1 MLKKVFFGTLFI
13 FIQFALTGQDLKKR
27 WVDSVFQTLNV
38 QEKVGQLF
46 MISTST
52 YLNEDQNDRIT
63 ELVKDY
69 HPGGILIT
77 QGGPRSHAY
86 LINKLQKFSPLP
98 MLVGIRAGSGLGQVL
113 DSVLSFQKPMLVGA
127 IQNDRLILD
136 LGEELAREMHVL
148 GIHLNFAPNDDF
160 EIHQQP
166 YPNSLNYYSDNS
178 TRVMNKSLAFINGL
192 QQGGVLACARHIF
205 HNEKI
210 ATSKT
215 QDTSLYINLN
225 IDTLKVAVF
234 NQLSK
239 AGIDG
244 ILTSNLHFL
253 KSDRESDSKVLE
265 LFVSDM
271 LKTKLN
277 YKGLVFGEIPHL
289 QKLVGDQPDGEIEKL
304 ALEMGH
310 DILIDPEDLGD
321 AVKRITRAWRK
332 DKALQIRLDD
342 AVRKILTAKYNAG
355 LSVPQFVNTDNLSSR
370 LNSAAAKTL
379 KHKLSEAAV
388 TVLNNTKN
396 SVPIALLEEKK
407 FASVSIGKEST
418 NEFTRYLSKYASFNH
433 EALRLEIDTV
443 ALKKNLANADVIVI
457 GVFPLASSMLK
468 QVAPFIKK
476 LASKKEV
483 IICHFGNPQ
492 ELIFWEAMPTVL
504 MGFTDEDLIPKI
516 TAQILFGGLPA
527 QGVLPITISNKFKEG
542 QGITTIGLNRF
553 SYGLP
558 EEVGL
563 DSKTLEQIESI
574 AREAIDSGA
583 TPGSHVLI
591 AKDGK
596 VIFEQ
601 SSGWLTYENKIPVT
615 ENTLYDLASVTKV
628 SATLQTVMFMYE
640 RGLIDVNKKV
650 SVYLPELKDSNKK
663 DFTIKDILTHQAGL
677 WPFLPFWAETV
688 KKGTLLP
695 EYYSTKKSP
704 EYPFPVAEELFA
716 SKAMK
721 DSLWHWIIKAKIR
734 EKPPRTVYDYRYS
747 DMGFY
752 ILQHLAEKLLNQPME
767 DFLEQNLYEPLGAY
781 TLGYL
786 PLQKFPATLIAPT
799 EDDKLFRK
807 KLLTGYVHDQGAA
820 MHGNIAGHAGL
831 FGDANDLAKLGQM
844 LLQKGSYG
852 GQQFYKPETVELFTN
867 KQFKTSRRGLGWDK
881 PTVSDW
887 AGPTTLFASAKTF
900 GHTGFTGTCIWVDP
914 QFNLVFVYLSNRVYP
929 DMTNN
934 KLLSG
939 NIRPR
944 IQEVIYKALF
954 NYGQFNSIQLTTEYT
969 EDGQRT
975 QQK

>member
-1 MLKKVFFGTLFI
+1 MLKKVFFSALFL
-13 FIQFALTGQDLKKR
+13 FIQFAITGQDLKKR
-27 WVDSVFQTLNV
+27 WVDSVFQTLST

-52 YLNEDQNDRIT
+52 YLNDNQKDQLA
-63 ELVKDY
+63 ELIKDY
-69 HPGGILIT
+69 HPGGLLIT
-77 QGGPRSHAY
+77 RGGPRSHAK
-86 LINKLQKFSPLP
+86 LVNKLQKLSPLP
-98 MLVGIRAGSGLGQVL
+98 MLVGMNAGSGLGQAL
-113 DSVLSFQKPMLVGA
+113 DSTLSFQKPMLVGA
-127 IQNDRLILD
+127 IQNEQLIFE
-136 LGEELAREMHVL
+136 LGEEIAREMRVL
-148 GIHLNFAPNDDF
+148 GVHVNFAPNADF

-166 YPNSLNYYSDNS
+166 YPNSLDYYSDNYN
-178 TRVMNKSLAFINGL
+178 RVRNKSLAFVNGL
-192 QQGGVLACARHIF
+192 QQGGVLVCARHLF
-205 HNEKI
+205 HTEKI
-210 ATSKT
+210 TT
-215 QDTSLYINLN
+215 QKNQDASLFINLN
-225 IDTLKVAVF
+225 IDTLKVSVL

-239 AGIDG
+239 AGVDG

-253 KSDRESDSKVLE
+253 KNTDENNSKVLE
-265 LFVSDM
+265 LFVGDI
-271 LKTKLN
+271 LKSTFH
-277 YKGLVFGEIPHL
+277 YKGLVFGEIPQL
-289 QKLVGDQPDGEIEKL
+289 QKIIGDQPDGEIEKL

-310 DILIDPEDLGD
+310 DVLIDPEDLGD
-321 AVKRITRAWRK
+321 AVKRITRATRK
-332 DKALQIRLDD
+332 DKSLEARLDD
-342 AVRKILTAKYNAG
+342 AVRKILNSKYDAG
-355 LSVPQFVNTDNLSSR
+355 LSSPQFVSTDNLSSR

-379 KHKLSEAAV
+379 KHELSEAAV
-388 TVLNNTKN
+388 TVLTNTKN
-396 SVPIALLEEKK
+396 SLPIALLEEKK
-407 FASVSIGKEST
+407 FASISIGKEST
-418 NEFTRYLSKYASFNH
+418 NEFTKYLSKYANFSH
-433 EALRLEIDTV
+433 EALRLEVDTT
-443 ALKKNLANADVIVI
+443 ALKKNLANADVIVV
-457 GVFPLASSMLK
+457 GVFPFASSLLK
-468 QVAPFIKK
+468 QVAPFIRK

-492 ELIFWEAMPTVL
+492 ELTYWEDMPTVL
-504 MGFTDEDLIPKI
+504 AGYTDEDLIPKI
-516 TAQILFGGLPA
+516 TAQIVFGGLPA
-527 QGVLPITISNKFKEG
+527 QGVLPLTISNQFKEG
-542 QGITTIGLNRF
+542 QGIATKGLNRF

-583 TPGSHVLI
+583 TPGSNVLI
-591 AKDGK
+591 VKDGK
-596 VIFEQ
+596 VIYEQ
-601 SSGWLTYENKIPVT
+601 SSGWLTYQNKIPVT
-615 ENTLYDLASVTKV
+615 ENTIYDLASVTKV

-688 KKGTLLP
+688 KNGVLLP
-695 EYYSTKKSP
+695 EYYSSKKSL
-704 EYPFPVAEELFA
+704 EYPFPVAEDLFA
-716 SKAMK
+716 SKSMK

-734 EKPPRTVYDYRYS
+734 EKPARTVYDYRYS

-767 DFLEQNLYEPLGAY
+767 DFLDQNLYEPLGAY

-786 PLQKFPATLIAPT
+786 PLRKFQATQIAPT

-820 MHGNIAGHAGL
+820 MHGNVAGHAGL

-852 GQQFYKPETVELFTN
+852 GQQFYKPETVELFTT
-867 KQFKTSRRGLGWDK
+867 KQFETSRRGLGWDK

-887 AGPTTLFASAKTF
+887 AGPTTLFASPKTF

-914 QFNLVFVYLSNRVYP
+914 EFNLVFVYLSNRVYP

-954 NYGQFNSIQLTTEYT
+954 NYGQYNSIPLTKENT
-969 EDGQRT
+969 EDAQRT